1 MQHNHIAMEHHEP
14 PMQQHRRRDGAP
26 PATDAAPSAS
36 RCGTTSY
43 RRSTMASRCSTV
55 GSRCSS
61 ITLAMQRRETAA
73 RPHARHAGPIESA
86 ARDAPCIWSTRG
98 GVPPRSPTLTPIQS
112 QERAPSWS
120 NMRSSDVFR
129 DRAASRRTR
138 RCDSAS
144 PSCRSRNQKGSRH
157 RCRRTPCS
165 GSKPCPVAHTR
176 RRARWARRK
185 ARCPS
190 CRASCSS
197 SYERPLAL
205 RRCSPQENRPWS

>member
-73 RPHARHAGPIESA
+73 RPHARGLDAGPSRGPIESA

-98 GVPPRSPTLTPIQS
+98 GVPPRSPTLTAIQFS
-112 QERAPSWS
+112 
-120 NMRSSDVFR
+120 RSELHCHPKTRGLVR
-129 DRAASRRTR
+129 TCTRAARRPVHTSSQDNHRRRGRR
-138 RCDSAS
+138 RCNG
-144 PSCRSRNQKGSRH
+144 CEWH
-157 RCRRTPCS
+157 RLPDTCRR
-165 GSKPCPVAHTR
+165 VR
-176 RRARWARRK
+176 
-185 ARCPS
+185 
-190 CRASCSS
+190 
-197 SYERPLAL
+197 
-205 RRCSPQENRPWS
+205 Q